1 MRFTCRDDHHYAR
14 SSLENISLCAAGV
27 SIGYDLGR
35 RESDDLGHLHGLG
48 TIAPAPIF
56 KVFGSYVISKDF
68 PLVMRVDIRQI
79 VGGADGLRDVK
90 VRATGLRPASACGP
104 GLELLA
110 YDMSGLECRLPI
122 ENLVEPATLTAKRG
136 SGTPTHLP
144 RQFTE

>member
-1 MRFTCRDDHHYAR
+1 
-14 SSLENISLCAAGV
+14 
-27 SIGYDLGR
+27 
-35 RESDDLGHLHGLG
+35 
-48 TIAPAPIF
+48 
-56 KVFGSYVISKDF
+56 
-68 PLVMRVDIRQI
+68 MRVDIRQI
-79 VGGADGLRDVK
+79 VGGADGLARREGSSD
-90 VRATGLRPASACGP
+90 GLRPASACGP